1 MFRQIIRVISVLDDV
16 LAKKQYLVGD
26 KPTIADFSFVPWN
39 LLIPFLLDGAE
50 VGAEAVKAKYENFAR
65 WQEAL
70 SQHPAAKKILE
81 LKNNLVGA

>member
-1 MFRQIIRVISVLDDV
+1 
-16 LAKKQYLVGD
+16 
-26 KPTIADFSFVPWN
+26 VPWN